1 MLTVNQ
7 IKGLKPKDSSHY
19 VWENSRERGK
29 GRFGVKV
36 QPSGSISYTFRYY
49 AGSKAKF
56 INIGKFP
63 GMSLANARKIS
74 IQYSDLLS
82 NGIDPK
88 EFLEQEAKAKERAE
102 ADALKGGS
110 FQQLIEMHTEYKKD
124 KGNRSYADEKQKIVD
139 NVYPYVDIHK
149 KAKDFEPED
158 FIKALSIPIE
168 QGFEPKSNKIRS
180 ILHAAFNF
188 ALNNDHNPKYLNHDV
203 RFGIKHN
210 PISAI
215 PKQTE
220 AEKSGTHYM
229 SWQEVAQLMIDM
241 ENRFH
246 DLDFAYQT
254 RQVLRL
260 CFYLGGQRPHEVV
273 TIRWSEVNFEQRYVL
288 VREEY
293 QKVKKPHVVPL
304 VDSAIKILQDL
315 QAHNHDD
322 SPFVFYKKT
331 NHLEHMPTN
340 TIAQA
345 LLTYKKRTDIRQF
358 VARDF
363 RRTVKTL
370 GGEAGISKEFRDR
383 IHGHAISDVSGKH
396 YDMYEYISEK
406 RQGLEI
412 WEEALNRK
420 IECLKKLEY

>member
-412 WEEALNRK
+412 WEEALNQK

>member
-88 EFLEQEAKAKERAE
+88 EFLEQEAKAKEQAE

-110 FQQLIEMHTEYKKD
+110 FKQLIEMHTEYKKD

-139 NVYPYVDIHK
+139 NVYPYIDINK

-273 TIRWSEVNFEQRYVL
+273 TIKWSEVNFEQRYVL

-293 QKVKKPHVVPL
+293 QKVKRPHVVPL
-304 VDSAIKILQDL
+304 VDSAIKILQDV

-331 NHLEHMPTN
+331 NYLEHMPTN

-370 GGEAGISKEFRDR
+370 GGEAGISKEYRDR
-383 IHGHAISDVSGKH
+383 IQGHAISDVSGKH
-396 YDMYEYISEK
+396 YDMYEYLNEK

-412 WEEALNRK
+412 WEEALNQK
-420 IECLKKLEY
+420 IESLKGLGH